1 MRKRSIGK
9 REKEA
14 CVKRDAFSY
23 DLRARFRETS
33 GGYREEPFAA
43 LLVTQILS
51 LRCRFEKR
59 RKAKRE
65 AKKRERVC
73 MCVRRR
79 IRGATVCAKLSLNFR
94 GRSPCAI
101 YE

>member
-33 GGYREEPFAA
+33 GGYQEEPFAA
-43 LLVTQILS
+43 LLVTQTLS
-51 LRCRFEKR
+51 RRCRFEKR

-65 AKKRERVC
+65 AKKGRECVC
-73 MCVRRR
+73 V
-79 IRGATVCAKLSLNFR
+79 
-94 GRSPCAI
+94 
-101 YE
+101 

>member
-1 MRKRSIGK
+1 MRKRNIGK

-23 DLRARFRETS
+23 DLRARFRVTS

-43 LLVTQILS
+43 LLVTQTLS
-51 LRCRFEKR
+51 RRCRFEKR

-65 AKKRERVC
+65 AKKGRECVC
-73 MCVRRR
+73 V
-79 IRGATVCAKLSLNFR
+79 
-94 GRSPCAI
+94 
-101 YE
+101 